1 MDLTLFIMLI
11 IIAFMLYYLTAAIQS
26 LIREMK
32 EVKTKCINTGVNK
45 TDAVE
50 GFDVTTLDPAQ
61 VMKEKAIAALGS
73 LKNMLL

>member
-11 IIAFMLYYLTAAIQS
+11 VIAFMLYYLTAAIQS

-32 EVKTKCINTGVNK
+32 EVKTKCIK
-45 TDAVE
+45 TSQGNNIE
-50 GFDVTTLDPAQ
+50 GFDVDTQDPAK

-73 LKNMLL
+73 LRNMLV